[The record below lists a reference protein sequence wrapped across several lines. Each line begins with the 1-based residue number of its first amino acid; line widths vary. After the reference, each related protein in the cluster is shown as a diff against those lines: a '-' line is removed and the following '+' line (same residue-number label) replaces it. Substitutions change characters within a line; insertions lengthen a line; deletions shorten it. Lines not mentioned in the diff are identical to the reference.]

1 MTEDCLPQAEVEEG
15 APPWMVTFGDLMSL
29 LMCFFVLLLSFS
41 EMDRKKYKMVS
52 GSMKQAFGI
61 QRLDYAAI
69 GDRAAEDFEAAY
81 SELLGEIDQFL

>member
-1 MTEDCLPQAEVEEG
+1 MSEDSLPQEEVEEG
-15 APPWMVTFGDLMSL
+15 APLWVGTFGDLMSL

-61 QRLDYAAI
+61 QR
-69 GDRAAEDFEAAY
+69 EKPVFESARGKKMI
-81 SELLGEIDQFL
+81 SKEFDL